1 MAKKLTKIEMFENIL
16 KGLTNADEIAFIEN
30 EIDLL
35 KRKAERSKNAT
46 RKPSKVQV
54 ENESLKAEILDYVA
68 TVDNATIKA
77 VAEKFDKSS
86 QKITPLMNALVNEGK
101 LTKVVEKRV
110 AKYSIVQ
117 YNIRGW
123 ENRPPSK
130 RKKEVLV

>member
-110 AKYSIVQ
+110 AKYSIV
-117 YNIRGW
+117 
-123 ENRPPSK
+123 
-130 RKKEVLV
+130 